1 MSRYLFIDQRKL
13 DFSPPGA
20 VYSQRENLQ
29 PCNYCEIAMIMK
41 NENDLITWSISQLR
55 RNIIRDFALRAMQT
69 FGDVDYSFPQMVSL
83 LFLDEEG
90 EQTIK
95 GMAEMLGRSLSA
107 TSRLLDQLVGRG
119 MIQRRED
126 ERDRRVKRVAITEQG
141 RHFVEAIERQ
151 RADAQIA
158 VMEYLSPE
166 ERAEAVKG
174 MLLLVEAT
182 RRKRAQHESPAPGT
196 ATQ

>member
-1 MSRYLFIDQRKL
+1 MT
-13 DFSPPGA
+13 
-20 VYSQRENLQ
+20 
-29 PCNYCEIAMIMK
+29 MK
-41 NENDLITWSISQLR
+41 NENDLISWSISQLR
-55 RNIIRDFALRAMQT
+55 RNIIRDFALRVVQS
-69 FGDVDYSFPQMVSL
+69 FGDVDYSFPQMVTL

-95 GMAEMLGRSLSA
+95 GMAEMLGRSFSA
-107 TSRLLDQLVGRG
+107 TSRLLDQLVVRG

-141 RHFVEAIERQ
+141 RNFIEAIERR

-166 ERAEAVKG
+166 ERAEVVRG
-174 MLLLVEAT
+174 MVLLVEAA
-182 RRKRAQHESPAPGT
+182 RRKKADHESPETGT
-196 ATQ
+196 TKE